1 MDQLASRVV
10 MWVQALKVTILT
22 ILSRNIGSSLAKMR
36 VRVRDFTVSWRLYD
50 GLDWEISRLD
60 EAERKRQARQLANR
74 LYDPNDI
81 IHQTMDSAQ
90 SNLEASIFER
100 LSGMEPSPMDRQ
112 HRRDLSPSSSEADS
126 TSDYQNDAMS
136 QASGMGGGRPSSTS
150 SISGSKR
157 HQPPHHQGGS
167 KHQDTN
173 PAGQKRKR
181 KFERS
186 KTAMLE
192 FNADKIRIDFEDHVP
207 GVETASH
214 LSVRVKQFEI
224 IDNLKTSLWNKFL
237 SHQRPDSNTAT
248 PRLTQSNMIRID
260 LDGVRPVVSA
270 STVEYRLKVRI
281 LPLRLYIDQDALIF
295 LIRFFVQGTASGGSA
310 SGSPTDEYPPEGIP
324 TALDNTENKK
334 PNELYFRK

>member
-1 MDQLASRVV
+1 
-10 MWVQALKVTILT
+10 
-22 ILSRNIGSSLAKMR
+22 MR

-100 LSGMEPSPMDRQ
+100 LSGMQPSTLDRQ
-112 HRRDLSPSSSEADS
+112 NRRDVSPSSSEADS
-126 TSDYQNDAMS
+126 TSDYQNDVMS
-136 QASGMGGGRPSSTS
+136 QTSGMGGGRPSSTS
-150 SISGSKR
+150 STSGSKR
-157 HQPPHHQGGS
+157 QPQSHYHGGAGSSSHHDS
-167 KHQDTN
+167 
-173 PAGQKRKR
+173 PAGQKRKK

-192 FNADKIRIDFEDHVP
+192 FNADKIRVDFEDHVA
-207 GVETASH
+207 GVEMASH
-214 LSVRVKQFEI
+214 LSVRVKEFEI
-224 IDNLKTSLWNKFL
+224 IDNLKSSLWHKFL

-295 LIRFFVQGTASGGSA
+295 LIRFFVQGTSNGGSTT
-310 SGSPTDEYPPEGIP
+310 GNPTDEYPPEGM
-324 TALDNTENKK
+324 TAALDNAEKKK
-334 PNELYFRK
+334 PNELYFRKCFLLSFRWSTCG